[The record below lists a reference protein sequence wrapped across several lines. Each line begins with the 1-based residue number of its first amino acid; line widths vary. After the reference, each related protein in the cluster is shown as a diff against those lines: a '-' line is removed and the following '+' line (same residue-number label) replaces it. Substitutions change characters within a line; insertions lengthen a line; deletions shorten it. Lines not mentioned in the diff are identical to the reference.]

1 MAIFTVTSLN
11 DSGAGSLRAAIQAAN
26 AEAPGTSNTI
36 NFSVAGTITLASD
49 LPSITNPTSFLAGN
63 TATGNPPT
71 VGINF
76 NQHTGLVFAAGS
88 DGSQVIGFSLGNAL
102 GNGVTLNAGSI
113 ILNNNYIGLALNG
126 TALGNT
132 GDGVFVGAASS
143 NNRIGDN
150 PEAAILSANQEVA
163 TGVVS
168 NVISANG
175 GNGISF
181 HGSDDNKV
189 VSNRIGTSVDGATAM
204 GNGGNG
210 IWLTG
215 GSDGNTIG
223 GTVVGYAPN
232 PTPGQP
238 NQANDPTGD
247 KGNVPGVFVPPPLGN
262 LVSGNAQNGILIDA
276 NSQNNVLHGNF
287 VGTTA
292 SGNGDLGN
300 QGDGVAI
307 NGADN
312 NALLGCLIVDE
323 PFVYYNVVSGN
334 GGNGIHVTSS
344 DNVTI
349 QANFAGIGANNAV
362 MIANAANG
370 ILVDGNSQNTQVGG
384 VIPLGNVISGNGE
397 NGIEVA
403 DTASGFTTFNTFGGV
418 FAFGGIAPNGN
429 DGVLITS
436 TGGNQ
441 TVRTNV
447 LSGNLNNGLEIG
459 GNASG
464 VTVVPNLIGLNTRGD
479 AIMANGNN
487 GVLITGTAHDNVLG
501 GLGEEQVS
509 VIRQNTISGNTN
521 YGIEIS
527 GAAYNNSVAYSA
539 IGTDISELLAMPNAA
554 GGILLGGTGHGNL
567 VGTAVVGPQPVAI
580 PSTLVNIVSGNH
592 GNGVTLAAG
601 TSGDAVINNWIGL
614 DLEGPPTLPNTGNG
628 IQNNGGA
635 NLIYGNAPTGSLPVQ
650 SPTSQLEALY
660 IGWFGRAGDPQGF
673 ETQMESYLTQIL
685 NGSSLSAAALVISQ
699 GFATSPED
707 ATYASLA
714 SLPTPVAN
722 PTPEQ
727 IALTDSFIDQTFM
740 NLFGRHA
747 IPGEITTW
755 QNAFFGGSV
764 PFSALVYDI
773 AVMAQGADVTALIGK
788 IEAASYFTTA
798 TTGLPTP
805 PTLAAMQA
813 AVTSV
818 VDPTTALASEAATN
832 ALVGATHDQITYST
846 ILSPDN
852 IITGVR
858 AELNGA
864 VILTGFQPGNGG
876 TTDQAILYQGP
887 LNNTAAG
894 TTYFLNPTFAGET
907 VTTASFYGPDTSI
920 FNPAL
925 GAGNI
930 RAVGTYQ
937 YSQSPAHVLDHG
949 MLYQGPINGVGGT
962 WTQIDVPSN
971 GVNVVGGIL
980 TGGEVKDTIL
990 HSTQGNLL
998 VGNYDLVGPGGI
1010 TLGANGFIYNIATQQ
1025 YTLMNI
1031 NNKLDNLTSLYGIWQ
1046 NGIGSTSYTITGGT
1060 LDRGTG
1066 LNVGFLADYDSA
1078 TGAFSHLTYYTG
1090 YNVPGVTHFENI
1102 TAVPGGF
1109 NLVATTDSGP
1119 AFASI
1124 TRNADG
1130 SFGNAVWAAADL
1142 PGHDSLMTGNIV
1154 YQNTIGGIY
1163 NATSASGVGT
1173 YTGIVDQSHVDAA
1186 GGLIMPMGS
1195 YNFAYGLT
1203 VFASTGDIITGS
1215 TTAGNVLGGSIGNDT
1230 FSGAQSAGQAGTFF
1244 TGGGTDTI
1252 TLAAGHTATNRIELF
1267 AGNATN
1273 IAAALTP
1280 GSVVAS
1286 VAGSIVNAYDVPQ
1299 LGWWGQATA
1308 QFGGPVSNVST
1319 NAGYGTGTSKDMTT
1333 VANFVTGTANAPVD
1347 TVDISLR
1354 AFSGLLRNDGGGSAP
1369 TLGTAI
1375 FSNVVNPG
1383 ETITVANATVLLID
1397 RPGGFA
1403 NAAAVAAALIERP
1416 ITFAGSQSAAFNHYI
1431 IAYQDLGGN
1440 VRIADMDIHL
1450 GAAMDFTTTANGQT
1464 LSISDMVQ
1472 LTGVSLSSL
1481 QTGNIT
1487 FLNGGENTDLT
1498 SGQTLVVSGGQ
1509 TSAGINVLNGGAINV
1524 NSGGMA
1530 DDTMIGSGGMGF
1542 VFSGG
1547 RDSDTTISGQ
1557 QQVWGGGTASG
1568 GHITNGGSQFVY
1580 GTESASTVTS
1590 GGTQY
1595 IDLGGTVNSGIVNS
1609 GGWQYVFGGGT
1620 ASNNTVAGG
1629 GYQDVYSGGK
1639 TTSTTLATGAWEF
1652 VWGGGLATGTT
1663 VSGGSLNVWAG
1674 GQAVSTTIANGGWSY
1689 VWDGAT
1695 ASGTVV
1701 SAGGY
1706 EDVYSGAASTN
1717 ATVLAG
1723 GWQFVWGTGTTAT
1736 GTTVNNGGGQ
1746 YVWSGGVDN
1755 NLTVGSGGFAYV
1767 FGGGAVNGATLN
1779 GGLLQIAEDG
1789 TAGSS
1794 TINFTSAGGILRLDD
1809 SDHFGGRISGF
1820 GVPGAIDFADI
1831 AFGAQTTLH
1840 FAEAPG
1846 NTSGT
1851 LTVSDGTH
1859 TAAILLLGQYLA
1871 ANFNMASDGHGGTLV
1886 TDPPIPDNQH
1896 ALLASG

>member
-1 MAIFTVTSLN
+1 MAIFTVNSLN
-11 DSGAGSLRAAIQAAN
+11 DSGAGSLRAAIEAAN

-49 LPSITNPTSFLAGN
+49 LPSITNPTVFVAGN

-71 VGINF
+71 VGIDF

-88 DGSQVIGFSLGNAL
+88 DGSQVIGFALGNAL
-102 GNGVTLNAGSI
+102 GNGVTLNAGDI
-113 ILNNNYIGLALNG
+113 LLNNNYIGLALDG
-126 TALGNT
+126 TALGNS
-132 GDGVFVGAASS
+132 GDGIFVGAASS
-143 NNRIGDN
+143 NNRIGYN
-150 PEAAILSANQEVA
+150 PDAATLSANGDVA
-163 TGVVS
+163 SGVVS

-181 HGSDDNKV
+181 HGSADNTV
-189 VSNRIGTSVDGATAM
+189 VSNRIGTSVDGTAAM

-210 IWLTG
+210 IWVTG
-215 GSDGNTIG
+215 GSNGNTIG
-223 GTVVGYAPN
+223 GTVIGYAAN

-238 NQANDPTGD
+238 NQANNPTGD
-247 KGNVPGVFVPPPLGN
+247 EGDVPGVFVPPPLGN

-276 NSQNNVLHGNF
+276 NSQNNVLNGNF

-292 SGNGDLGN
+292 SGNADLGN

-312 NALLGCLIVDE
+312 NSLLGCTIVEE

-344 DNVTI
+344 DNVAI

-362 MIANAANG
+362 MVANAANG
-370 ILVDGNSQNTQVGG
+370 ILIDGSSQNTQVGG

-403 DTASGFTTFNTFGGV
+403 DTASGFTSFNTFGGV
-418 FAFGGIAPNGN
+418 YAFGGAAPNGN
-429 DGVLITS
+429 DGILITS
-436 TGGNQ
+436 TGGDQ
-441 TVRTNV
+441 TVRTCV

-479 AIMANGNN
+479 GIIANGNN
-487 GVLITGTAHDNVLG
+487 GVLITGTAHDNMLG
-501 GLGEEQVS
+501 GTGEEQVS

-527 GAAYNNSVAYSA
+527 GAAYNNTVGYSA
-539 IGTDISELLAMPNAA
+539 IGTDYSELLAMPNGA
-554 GGILLGGTGHGNL
+554 GGILLGGTGGGNL
-567 VGTAVVGPQPVAI
+567 IGTAVVGPTPVAV
-580 PSTLVNIVSGNH
+580 PSTLVNIVSGNQ

-601 TSGDAVINNWIGL
+601 TRGDAVINNWIGL
-614 DLEGPPTLPNTGNG
+614 DVEGRPTLPNTGNG

-635 NLIYGNAPTGSLPVQ
+635 NLIYGNAPLGSLPVQ
-650 SPTSQLEALY
+650 SPTAQLEALY

-673 ETQMESYLTQIL
+673 ETQMTSYLTKIL
-685 NGSSLSAAALVISQ
+685 DGSSISAAALVISQ
-699 GFATSPED
+699 GFATSPEN
-707 ATYASLA
+707 APYASLA
-714 SLPTPVAN
+714 ALTPPVVN

-773 AVMAQGADVTALIGK
+773 AVMAQGPDVTALTAR

-798 TTGLPTP
+798 TTGLPAP

-813 AVTSV
+813 SIAGV
-818 VDPTTALASEAATN
+818 VDPTTVLTSEAATD
-832 ALVGATHDQITYST
+832 ALVGGTHTQITYSS
-846 ILSPDN
+846 ILSPDT

-864 VILTGFQPGNGG
+864 VILTGFQVNAEGI
-876 TTDQAILYQGP
+876 DQAILYQGP

-894 TTYFLNPTFAGET
+894 TTYLLNPTFAGET

-930 RAVGTYQ
+930 RAVGTYE
-937 YSQSPAHVLDHG
+937 YEETPTDVFDHG
-949 MLYQGPINGVGGT
+949 MLYQGPVNGVGGT
-962 WTQIDVPSN
+962 WTQIDVPSD
-971 GVNVVGGIL
+971 GVNVVGGIVIG
-980 TGGEVKDTIL
+980 TTVRDTIL
-990 HSTQGNLL
+990 HSTQGDLI
-998 VGNYDLVGPGGI
+998 VGNYDLVGPGQA
-1010 TLGANGFIYNIATQQ
+1010 TLKANGFIYNIATQQ

-1031 NNKLDNLTSLYGIWQ
+1031 NNRLDNLTSLYGIWQ
-1046 NGIGSTSYTITGGT
+1046 NGVGSSSYTIAGGT
-1060 LDRGTG
+1060 KDGTG
-1066 LNVGFLADYDSA
+1066 ANVAFLQNYDSS
-1078 TGAFSHLTYYTG
+1078 TGVFSNLTFYTG
-1090 YNVPGVTHFENI
+1090 DGTPGSVTHFENI
-1102 TAVPGGF
+1102 TGVPGGF
-1109 NLVATTDSGP
+1109 NLVATRDNGP
-1119 AFASI
+1119 AFASV

-1130 SFGNAVWAAADL
+1130 SFGPAVWTEVEL
-1142 PGHDSLMTGNIV
+1142 PGSDLITGNIA
-1154 YQNTIGGIY
+1154 YQNVIGGIY
-1163 NATSASGVGT
+1163 NTEDNTSTKAS
-1173 YTGIVDQSHVDAA
+1173 YTGVVDQSHVNAA

-1203 VFASTGDIITGS
+1203 VFASTGDTITGS
-1215 TTAGNVLGGSIGNDT
+1215 TTAGNVLGGSIGNDS
-1230 FSGAQSAGQAGTFF
+1230 FIGAQSAGQVGTFY

-1252 TLAAGHTATNRIELF
+1252 TLVAGHTATNRIELF

-1273 IAAALTP
+1273 TVATLTP

-1286 VAGSIVNAYDVPQ
+1286 VAGSIVNASDVPQ

-1308 QFGGPVSNVST
+1308 QSGGPVSNATT

-1354 AFSGLLRNDGGGSAP
+1354 AFSGLLRDSDGTAP

-1383 ETITVANATVLLID
+1383 GTITVANATVLLID

-1403 NAAAVAAALIERP
+1403 NAAAVAAALVEHP

-1440 VRIADMDIHL
+1440 IRIADMDIHL
-1450 GAAMDFTTTANGQT
+1450 GAAMNFTTTADGQT
-1464 LSISDMVQ
+1464 LSISDMVT
-1472 LTGVSLSSL
+1472 LTGVSLASL
-1481 QTGNIT
+1481 QAGNIT

-1524 NSGGMA
+1524 NSGGAA
-1530 DDTMIGSGGMGF
+1530 DETMIGSGGMGF

-1568 GHITNGGSQFVY
+1568 GHIVNGGSQFVY
-1580 GTESASTVTS
+1580 GTESASTVSS

-1595 IDLGGTVNSGIVNS
+1595 IDLGGTVAGGTVES
-1609 GGWQYVFGGGT
+1609 GGWQYVFGNGV
-1620 ASNNTVAGG
+1620 ANANTVAGG
-1629 GYQDVYSGGK
+1629 GYQDVYSGGR
-1639 TTSTTLATGAWEF
+1639 TINTALEAGAWEY

-1663 VSGGSLNVWAG
+1663 VSGGNLNVWAG
-1674 GQAVSTTIANGGWSY
+1674 GQAVDTTISNGGWSF
-1689 VWDGAT
+1689 VWGGAT

-1701 SAGGY
+1701 SNGGY
-1706 EDVYSGAASTN
+1706 EDVYSGAASTD

-1723 GWQFVWGTGTTAT
+1723 GWQFIWGTGTTAT

-1755 NLTVGSGGFAYV
+1755 DLTVGSGGFAYV
-1767 FGGGAVNGATLN
+1767 FGGGAVNGATLD

-1794 TINFTSAGGILRLDD
+1794 TIAFTSAGGTLRLDD
-1809 SDHFGGRISGF
+1809 SENFDGQISGF

-1831 AFGAQTTLH
+1831 AFGVQTTLD
-1840 FAEAPG
+1840 FIEAPG

-1886 TDPPIPDNQH
+1886 TDPPLPDNQH

>member
-1 MAIFTVTSLN
+1 MATFTVSSLN
-11 DSGAGSLRAAIQAAN
+11 DSGTGSLRAAIQAAN

-36 NFSVAGTITLASD
+36 NFSVAGTITLVSD
-49 LPSITNPTSFLAGN
+49 LPSITNPTSFVAGN
-63 TATGNPPT
+63 TATGTPPS

-88 DGSQVIGFSLGNAL
+88 DGSQVIGFALGNAL
-102 GNGVTLNAGSI
+102 GNGVTLNAGGI
-113 ILNNNYIGLALNG
+113 TLNNNYIGLALNG
-126 TALGNT
+126 TALGNS

-143 NNRIGDN
+143 GNLIGYN
-150 PEAAILSANQEVA
+150 PEAATLSANGDAA

-181 HGSDDNKV
+181 HGSADNTV
-189 VSNRIGTSVDGATAM
+189 VSNRIGTSVDGTAAM

-238 NQANDPTGD
+238 NQANNPTGN
-247 KGNVPGVFVPPPLGN
+247 KGTVAGVFVPPPLGN

-276 NSQNNVLHGNF
+276 NSQNNVLNGNF

-292 SGNGDLGN
+292 NGNGDLGN

-312 NALLGCLIVDE
+312 NSLLGCTVVDE

-334 GGNGIHVTSS
+334 GANGIHVTNS

-362 MIANAANG
+362 MIANADNG
-370 ILVDGNSQNTQVGG
+370 VLIDGNSQNTQVGG

-403 DTASGFTTFNTFGGV
+403 GTASGFTTFNTFGGV
-418 FAFGGIAPNGN
+418 YAFAGAAPNGN

-479 AIMANGNN
+479 AVIANGNN
-487 GVLITGTAHDNVLG
+487 GILITGTAHDNVLG

-539 IGTDISELLAMPNAA
+539 IGTDISELLAMPNGA
-554 GGILLGGTGHGNL
+554 GGILLGGTGGGNL
-567 VGTAVVGPQPVAI
+567 IGTAVVDPHPVAI
-580 PSTLVNIVSGNH
+580 PTALVNMISGNQ
-592 GNGVTLAAG
+592 GNGVTLATG
-601 TSGDAVINNWIGL
+601 TNGDAVINNWIGRDIL
-614 DLEGPPTLPNTGNG
+614 GRPALPNTGVG

-635 NLIYGNAPTGSLPVQ
+635 NLIYGNAPLGSLPVQ
-650 SPTSQLEALY
+650 SPTAQLEALY

-673 ETQMESYLTQIL
+673 DSEMESYLSQIL
-685 NGSSLSAAALVISQ
+685 AGSSLSAAALVISE
-699 GFATSPED
+699 GFATSPEN
-707 ATYASLA
+707 APYASLA
-714 SLPTPVAN
+714 ALQTPVTN
-722 PTPEQ
+722 PTSEQ
-727 IALTDSFIDQTFM
+727 ITLTNAFIAQTFM
-740 NLFGRHA
+740 NLFGRA
-747 IPGEITTW
+747 AGTDEISTW
-755 QNAFFGGSV
+755 RDLFFIGQV

-773 AVMAQGADVTALIGK
+773 ATMAQGADVTALVGK
-788 IEAASYFTTA
+788 IEAASYFTTG
-798 TTGLPTP
+798 TTGLPVP

-813 AVTSV
+813 AVTGV
-818 VDPTTALASEAATN
+818 VDPTTAYASEAATD
-832 ALVGATHDQITYST
+832 ALVGGTHTQITYST
-846 ILSPDN
+846 VLSPGH
-852 IITGVR
+852 ITTGVR
-858 AELNGA
+858 AELNGT
-864 VILTGFQPGNGG
+864 VILTGSQVITG
-876 TTDQAILYQGP
+876 TADTYATLYQGP
-887 LNNTAAG
+887 LNDTAAG
-894 TTYFLNPTFAGET
+894 TLYVLTPDFDGRTIK
-907 VTTASFYGPDTSI
+907 TASFYGPDT
-920 FNPAL
+920 AL
-925 GAGNI
+925 FTPGIGAGNV
-930 RAVGTYQ
+930 RAVGSYQ
-937 YSQSPAHVLDHG
+937 YEESPSGVFDHG
-949 MLYQGPINGVGGT
+949 MLYQGPVNGVGGT
-962 WTQIDVPSN
+962 WTAIDVPSD
-971 GVNVVGGIL
+971 GVNVVGGIVIG
-980 TGGEVKDTIL
+980 TQVKDTIL
-990 HSTQGNLL
+990 HSTQGDLL
-998 VGNYDLVGPGGI
+998 VGNYDLAGPGGI
-1010 TLGANGFIYNIATQQ
+1010 TLAANGFIYNIATQQ

-1031 NNKLDNLTSLYGIWQ
+1031 NNSLDNLTSLYGIWQ
-1046 NGIGSTSYTITGGT
+1046 NGVGSTSYTITGGT
-1060 LDRGTG
+1060 KERGG
-1066 LNVGFLADYDSA
+1066 GANVGFVADYDSA
-1078 TGAFSHLTYYTG
+1078 TGVFSHMTYYTG
-1090 YNVPGVTHFENI
+1090 FNVPGFTHFENI

-1109 NLVATTDSGP
+1109 NLVATTTDGP

-1124 TRNADG
+1124 TRKADG
-1130 SFGNAVWAAADL
+1130 SFGPAVWTAIDL
-1142 PGHDSLMTGNIV
+1142 PGHDLITGNIA
-1154 YQNTIGGIY
+1154 YQGTVGGIY
-1163 NATSASGVGT
+1163 NTADNSTLGT
-1173 YTGIVDQSHVDAA
+1173 YTGVVDQSHVDSA
-1186 GGLIMPMGS
+1186 GGLIMPIGS

-1203 VFASTGDIITGS
+1203 VFASTGDTITGS

-1230 FSGAQSAGQAGTFF
+1230 FIGTQNGAQAGTFY

-1252 TLAAGHTATNRIELF
+1252 TLVTGHTATNRIELF

-1299 LGWWGQATA
+1299 LGWWGQATGQA
-1308 QFGGPVSNVST
+1308 GGPVSNATT

-1333 VANFVTGTANAPVD
+1333 VANFVTGASNTPVD

-1354 AFSGLLRNDGGGSAP
+1354 SFSGLLRDSDGTAP

-1383 ETITVANATVLLID
+1383 GTITVANATVLLID

-1403 NAAAVAAALIERP
+1403 NAAAVAAALLERP
-1416 ITFAGSQSAAFNHYI
+1416 ITFAGAQTAAFNHYI
-1431 IAYQDLGGN
+1431 IAYQDLSGS
-1440 VRIADMDIHL
+1440 VRIADMDIRL
-1450 GAAMDFTTTANGQT
+1450 GASIDFTTTANGQT
-1464 LSISDMVQ
+1464 LSISDMVK
-1472 LTGVSLSSL
+1472 LTGVSLASL
-1481 QTGNIT
+1481 QAGNVT
-1487 FLNGGENTDLT
+1487 FLNGGENTDIT
-1498 SGQTLVVSGGQ
+1498 DDQTLVVSGGQ
-1509 TSAGINVLNGGAINV
+1509 TSAGISVLSGGAINV

-1568 GHITNGGSQFVY
+1568 GHIVNGGSQFVY

-1590 GGTQY
+1590 GGAQY
-1595 IDLGGTVNSGIVNS
+1595 IDLGGTVANGMVNS

-1620 ASNNTVAGG
+1620 ASNNTIANG

-1639 TTSTTLATGAWEF
+1639 TTGTTLETGAWEF

-1663 VSGGSLNVWAG
+1663 VSGGYLNVWAG
-1674 GQAVSTTIANGGWSY
+1674 GQAVNTMIGNGGWSY

-1701 SAGGY
+1701 SSGGY
-1706 EDVYSGAASTN
+1706 EDVYSGASSTD

-1723 GWQFVWGTGTTAT
+1723 GWQFIWGAGTTAT

-1746 YVWSGGVDN
+1746 YVWQGGVDN
-1755 NLTVGSGGFAYV
+1755 DLTVGSGGFAYV
-1767 FGGGAVNGATLN
+1767 FGGGAVNDATLD

-1794 TINFTSAGGILRLDD
+1794 TITFTSAGGTLRLDD
-1809 SDHFGGRISGF
+1809 SDHFDGQIAGF

-1831 AFGAQTTLH
+1831 AFGAQTTLDYI
-1840 FAEAPG
+1840 EGPGG

-1851 LTVSDGTH
+1851 LIVSDGTI
-1859 TAAILLLGQYLA
+1859 TASILLLGQYLA

-1886 TDPPIPDNQH
+1886 TDPPIPDQNN
-1896 ALLASG
+1896 LLASG